1 MAVHTKLMEEI
12 LTSEEA
18 QKIIDFVSPVYGNSY
33 VALKLFQSIGLA
45 LDEINSFPDDFI
57 DQIMIQTATWSL
69 DYWEEQ
75 YGLYPE
81 PGWSIEQRRKNL
93 LENLGHRF
101 NNPKKIENVLEVLTG
116 HNVQIEENIEKN
128 KFQVFVMGYVR
139 DLKPVTDFVD
149 KVKPAHLSYNI
160 KMSELIE
167 ADVWIYTGICLSEHE
182 FYRIEVE

>member
-69 DYWEEQ
+69 DHWEEQ

-81 PGWSIEQRRKNL
+81 SG
-93 LENLGHRF
+93 
-101 NNPKKIENVLEVLTG
+101 
-116 HNVQIEENIEKN
+116 
-128 KFQVFVMGYVR
+128 
-139 DLKPVTDFVD
+139 
-149 KVKPAHLSYNI
+149 
-160 KMSELIE
+160 
-167 ADVWIYTGICLSEHE
+167 
-182 FYRIEVE
+182 